1 LNHVRVSELRRF
13 LLPMKFLR
21 ECIGL
26 VPDPASK
33 EVLVEN
39 ARINAIILRTRGKA
53 WGTLLAGYREWLESE
68 QMIPRTRRLLLRA
81 AEAFCQSQKVDGKS
95 AWSARA
101 IPAFLRRS
109 PGHRASL
116 FKFVTYARSQF
127 TWAVSMPKAMPL
139 SKPPTTIHDL
149 DKLMRRV
156 MERGIE
162 VVPVREL
169 ARTIAKALGFRVAQ
183 LHEGSWAVHRRADE
197 IYLEHGDERMLIPP
211 ALAPVIEAWARR
223 RTIAHT

>member
-1 LNHVRVSELRRF
+1 
-13 LLPMKFLR
+13 MKFLR

-26 VPDPASK
+26 APDPASK

-39 ARINAIILRTRGKA
+39 QRINAIIMRTSGKA
-53 WGTLLAGYREWLESE
+53 WGTLIAGYREWLESE

-116 FKFVTYARSQF
+116 FKFVTYVRSQF
-127 TWAVSMPKAMPL
+127 TWVVSMPRAIPRT
-139 SKPPTTIHDL
+139 KPPTTIHDL

-156 MERGIE
+156 MERGVE
-162 VVPVREL
+162 VVPVRQL
-169 ARTIAKALGFRVAQ
+169 ARIIAKALGFRVAQ
-183 LHEGSWAVHRRADE
+183 LLEGSWSVHRRSDAVH
-197 IYLEHGDERMLIPP
+197 LEHEGERMLIPP
-211 ALAPVIEAWARR
+211 ALAPVVEAWGRR
-223 RTIAHT
+223 R